1 MMKAIPKN
9 GQLLE
14 KAFEKYKNLEYLN
27 PHDERKSEED
37 VQDPEPEKT
46 KCVKTDIFHDI
57 QVKVRRQDSTY
68 QDVYL
73 GDLFGS

>member
-1 MMKAIPKN
+1 MNDIYDMMKA
-9 GQLLE
+9 
-14 KAFEKYKNLEYLN
+14 N
-27 PHDERKSEED
+27 PKSEED